1 MLPVDDVV
9 RSSNPRVLWRRIGL
23 TQVSD
28 AMQEA
33 DIADAVPR
41 MLELTR
47 TLVPLLLESDDPRL
61 AILRQQWTAAS
72 VTIAAPSYW
81 GFFAEFS
88 VPPEVPR
95 VDTANRC
102 DGNAHIPWSTWKL
115 PSNPRAASFMW
126 RVAFWLILRCTPPS
140 DGPGHPYS
148 VLRSTLS
155 RLRSKPQM
163 PVRAAAPDASSGPAN
178 PG

>member
-1 MLPVDDVV
+1 
-9 RSSNPRVLWRRIGL
+9 
-23 TQVSD
+23 
-28 AMQEA
+28 MQEA

-102 DGNAHIPWSTWKL
+102 DGNAHIPAEHVEAAEQSTGCVLYVEGGVLAYLEVYTAVRW
-115 PSNPRAASFMW
+115 PR
-126 RVAFWLILRCTPPS
+126 PPVF
-140 DGPGHPYS
+140 GA
-148 VLRSTLS
+148 
-155 RLRSKPQM
+155 PQHVE
-163 PVRAAAPDASSGPAN
+163 PFTFETPDASTGGGA
-178 PG
+178 